1 MKMPARILIAVVGV
15 LLVIGGLG
23 AVKGLQI
30 GRMVAYSK
38 AFAPPAQTVAA
49 TAVAP
54 ADWEATLSAVGSLEA
69 VQGVTVTAELAGK
82 VDQIAFTPGS
92 KVEGGQLLLQQNTS
106 EEKAQLRAARSRARL
121 ALKNLERARLLR
133 RQNVVS
139 ESNLDALTAEHEQAA
154 AAVDNILATIEKKTI
169 RAPFSGRLGLR
180 LVNLG
185 EVLEAGQAIV
195 SLQSMSPIYV
205 NFQLPQQEL
214 GNLRPG
220 IPVRAGIDKENLAP
234 VEGVVT
240 ALNPVVDQVS
250 RNVKVQATLD
260 NGDERMRP
268 GMFAQVDVVLPERRA
283 VLTVPVTAVL
293 YAPYSDSVFII
304 ESKTTDDG
312 QLQQVLRQQFVRL
325 GEQRGDYIEVRSG
338 LEAGQMV
345 VSTGVFKLRNGMAV
359 AVDNSL
365 APEFNLTTKPDNA

>member
-1 MKMPARILIAVVGV
+1 VN
-15 LLVIGGLG
+15 
-23 AVKGLQI
+23 
-30 GRMVAYSK
+30 
-38 AFAPPAQTVAA
+38 
-49 TAVAP
+49 
-54 ADWEATLSAVGSLEA
+54 
-69 VQGVTVTAELAGK
+69 
-82 VDQIAFTPGS
+82 QIAFTPGS
-92 KVEGGQLLLQQNTS
+92 EVEGGQLLLQQDTS

-139 ESNLDALTAEHEQAA
+139 ESNLDALAAEHEQAA

-195 SLQSMSPIYV
+195 SLQSLSPIYV

-220 IPVRAGIDKENLAP
+220 IPVRAGIDKENRAP
-234 VEGVVT
+234 AEGIVT

-268 GMFAQVDVVLPERRA
+268 GMFAQVDVVLPERRS
-283 VLTVPVTAVL
+283 VLIIPVTAVL

-312 QLQQVLRQQFVRL
+312 QSQQVLRQQFVRL

-365 APEFNLTTKPDNA
+365 APDFNVTTKPDNA

>member
-1 MKMPARILIAVVGV
+1 MKMPMRILTAVVGV
-15 LLVIGGLG
+15 LLILGGLG

-30 GRMVAYSK
+30 GRMIAHSK

-49 TAVAP
+49 IAVAP

-82 VDQIAFTPGS
+82 VNQIAFEPGS
-92 KVEGGQLLLQQNTS
+92 KVEAGQLLLQQNTS

-121 ALKNLERARLLR
+121 ALKNLERARVLR

-139 ESNLDALTAEHEQAA
+139 ESNLDALAAEHEQAA
-154 AAVDNILATIEKKTI
+154 AAVDNILAIIEKKTI

-185 EVLEAGQAIV
+185 EVLEAGQGIV
-195 SLQSMSPIYV
+195 SLQSMSPLYV

-220 IPVRAGIDKENLAP
+220 IPVRAGIDKQNRAP
-234 VEGVVT
+234 VEGIIT

-250 RNVKVQATLD
+250 RNIKVQATLD

-283 VLTVPVTAVL
+283 VLTIPVTAVL

-312 QLQQVLRQQFVRL
+312 QSQQVLRQQFVRL
-325 GEQRGDYIEVRSG
+325 GEQRGDFVEVRSG

>member
-1 MKMPARILIAVVGV
+1 MKMLFRILIAVVGV

-30 GRMVAYSK
+30 ERMIAHSK

-54 ADWEATLSAVGSLEA
+54 ADWEVTLSAVGSLEA

-82 VDQIAFTPGS
+82 VNQIAFTPGS
-92 KVEGGQLLLQQNTS
+92 EVEGGQLLLQQDTS

-139 ESNLDALTAEHEQAA
+139 ESNLDALAAEHEQAA

-195 SLQSMSPIYV
+195 SLQSLSPIYV

-220 IPVRAGIDKENLAP
+220 IPVRAGIDKENRAP
-234 VEGVVT
+234 AEGIVT

-268 GMFAQVDVVLPERRA
+268 GMFAQVDVVLPERRS
-283 VLTVPVTAVL
+283 VLIIPVTAVL

-312 QLQQVLRQQFVRL
+312 QSQQVLRQQFVRL

-365 APEFNLTTKPDNA
+365 APDFNVTTKPDNA